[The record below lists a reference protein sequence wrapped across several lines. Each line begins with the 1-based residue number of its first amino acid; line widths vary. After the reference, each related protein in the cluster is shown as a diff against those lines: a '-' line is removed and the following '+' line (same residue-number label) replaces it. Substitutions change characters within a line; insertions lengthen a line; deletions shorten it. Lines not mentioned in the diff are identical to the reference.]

1 MNNKFKN
8 IFYIIFPLL
17 GGFII
22 SIIINNTINYQ
33 ELNQPPLAPP
43 SIIFPIV
50 WTILYL
56 LMGVSFYIY
65 KKDNNDETTETIYY
79 LQLVIN
85 YFWSIFFFLFK
96 WYLFSII
103 WIILLDIL
111 IIILLSRFKKE
122 NKISYYLNIPY
133 LIWCLFAT
141 YLTIGIYIL
150 N

>member
-22 SIIINNTINYQ
+22 SIIINSTINYQ

-103 WIILLDIL
+103 WIILLDTL

-122 NKISYYLNIPY
+122 NKISYYLNIQY

>member
-22 SIIINNTINYQ
+22 SIIINSTINYQ

-103 WIILLDIL
+103 WIILLDTL